1 MQRKLSRTR
10 RDIIVALLELLKT
23 NSLAEI
29 TITQIAQEAKVAR
42 RTFYL
47 NYQNKEGVMKDYIE
61 VLFDEFS
68 RSLQTAG
75 SRDSRHD
82 TIAFFRFWKE
92 HREFLLLL
100 QRNSLL
106 NLLLDEY
113 EQMLEETTLFS
124 IENVMEKDVGAKQM
138 RYVRVVLAASL
149 MGMLLEWVESGF
161 REEPE
166 ELAEVM
172 ENMMYH
178 RKQE

>member
-1 MQRKLSRTR
+1 
-10 RDIIVALLELLKT
+10 
-23 NSLAEI
+23 
-29 TITQIAQEAKVAR
+29 
-42 RTFYL
+42 
-47 NYQNKEGVMKDYIE
+47 
-61 VLFDEFS
+61 
-68 RSLQTAG
+68 
-75 SRDSRHD
+75 
-82 TIAFFRFWKE
+82 
-92 HREFLLLL
+92 
-100 QRNSLL
+100 
-106 NLLLDEY
+106 
-113 EQMLEETTLFS
+113 MLEETTLFS